1 MYGLLSLTLTRGNGS
16 REPSPEKGG
25 RAVMGRGAGTGKD
38 AGGWAATKLVP
49 PLWPLAP
56 EYVAKHQSSADEGM
70 APRSHHHEWRQRL
83 AGVPGTGRGRRRGSP
98 GCRQS
103 PDRSPAHPLVG
114 PRPQSSSDEGMALGS
129 HHYQARQSRAPLAQG
144 SWHGSAGAGQSRQRW
159 PGAKKGLKMPSKY
172 CCCCC
177 CAIANRLLFNS
188 NSLGA
193 QSNTSKHFLMCSRFC
208 LVCFFVYGK
217 QMGLPGCLFVCL
229 LNLLLVCFLFNTTG
243 QMWATG
249 RM

>member
-25 RAVMGRGAGTGKD
+25 RAGDWSRPCGPWPPSMSLSTKVPRTREWLPEAITTNGGRGLPGCRAL
-38 AGGWAATKLVP
+38 GG
-49 PLWPLAP
+49 
-56 EYVAKHQSSADEGM
+56 G
-70 APRSHHHEWRQRL
+70 RQ
-83 AGVPGTGRGRRRGSP
+83 RGSP

-129 HHYQARQSRAPLAQG
+129 HHYQGRQSRAPLAQG

-193 QSNTSKHFLMCSRFC
+193 QSNTPKHFLMCSRFC

-249 RM
+249 PM